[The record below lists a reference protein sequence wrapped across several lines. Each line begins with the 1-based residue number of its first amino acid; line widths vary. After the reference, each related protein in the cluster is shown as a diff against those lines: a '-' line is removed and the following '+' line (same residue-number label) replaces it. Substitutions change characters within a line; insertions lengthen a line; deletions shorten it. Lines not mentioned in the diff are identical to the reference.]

1 VNDADK
7 GWPNLLPD
15 GLERWL
21 RGKKPDETAMGPGVE
36 WRPSADA
43 PTPGVSSPDPSQ
55 HYQPPGV
62 EWSPAAVEKCPAC
75 GAEFTE
81 PYTPGTSQFC
91 AQCGAGRP
99 ASAEAQG
106 ALRSLDPD
114 AVMAPP
120 RPCVQCGGAVDSDA
134 YCTLCGFKAA
144 SERDH
149 YREEPAPWVA
159 GVCDRGMKHSRN
171 EDAIALAAGQ
181 EPGDRAVLVVC
192 DGVSSSIDSD
202 VASLA
207 AAEAAR
213 DLLWAGQP
221 QGVDVEESHVPAME
235 HALSAAA
242 SAANEAVVRT
252 TDPASANAASAT
264 FVVAVVSKG
273 RLLYANLGDSRAYW
287 LPDAG
292 EPVQLT
298 RDDSMAEARIEM
310 GVPRHEAEN
319 GPGAHAITKWLG
331 SDAPDITP
339 RTGQLEVGDGWVLVC
354 SDGLW
359 NYASTSPEIRTV
371 LEAALAAS
379 PSNLVDMCEHMVS
392 WANEQGGKDNIS
404 VTLARLG
411 DLPASVVAAT
421 AAAHTDPVAPA
432 APEVPAEPEAQQ
444 ADSPALT
451 GPQNESRGH
460 DTPTEADLRADAD
473 PSIG

>member
-1 VNDADK
+1 VEPAVNDSEK
-7 GWPNLLPD
+7 GWQSLLPD

-21 RGKKPDETAMGPGVE
+21 KGKKDDNPAAGPGTE

-43 PTPGVSSPDPSQ
+43 PAPGVSSPDPSL

-75 GAEFTE
+75 GAEF
-81 PYTPGTSQFC
+81 PDAYTPGTSQFC
-91 AQCGAGRP
+91 EKCGAARL

-134 YCTLCGFKAA
+134 YCTVCGFKAA

-159 GVCDRGMKHSRN
+159 GVCDRGLKHTRN

-181 EPGDRAVLVVC
+181 ALGERAVLVVC

-213 DLLWAGQP
+213 DLLWADQP
-221 QGVDVEESHVPAME
+221 QGVGVEASHLAAMDL
-235 HALSAAA
+235 ALTAAA
-242 SAANEAVVRT
+242 AAANEAVVRT
-252 TDPASANAASAT
+252 TDPASENAASAT
-264 FVVAVVSKG
+264 FVVVVVSKG
-273 RLLYANLGDSRAYW
+273 HLFYANLGDSRAYW
-287 LPDAG
+287 LPDTG
-292 EPVQLT
+292 DPVLLT
-298 RDDSMAEARIEM
+298 RDDSMAEARVEM
-310 GVPRHEAEN
+310 GVPRQEAEN

-331 SDAPDITP
+331 RDAPDITP

-359 NYASTSPEIRTV
+359 NYASSPAEIRTV
-371 LEAALAAS
+371 VDAGLAAS
-379 PSNLVDMCEHMVS
+379 PANLTDLCEHLVA

-411 DLPASVVAAT
+411 AQPVSTTITPASASEPEPTPMAT
-421 AAAHTDPVAPA
+421 DTTAPEPVA
-432 APEVPAEPEAQQ
+432 VDNEP
-444 ADSPALT
+444 
-451 GPQNESRGH
+451 RGH
-460 DTPTEADLRADAD
+460 DAPTA
-473 PSIG
+473 G